1 MTRTR
6 GRPSQGWGA
15 PAGTSMRSERR
26 GADGGVLEGG
36 GGVEL
41 LKADRQASVAVGRRH
56 RSAEG
61 RKQAGVAVG
70 RHAATR
76 LHTRWRGEATYYMGT
91 VALATAASG
100 RCKRRQ
106 GTGVSS
112 ERNEEW
118 RSLARSAE
126 KERAREEG
134 NHVQAVVRI
143 WPWKLASGRR

>member
-1 MTRTR
+1 
-6 GRPSQGWGA
+6 
-15 PAGTSMRSERR
+15 MRSERR

-76 LHTRWRGEATYYMGT
+76 LHTRWRGEATYCMGT
-91 VALATAASG
+91 VALATAAGG
-100 RCKRRQ
+100 RCKRRR
-106 GTGVSS
+106 GTGVSNGGRSRGQQRRS
-112 ERNEEW
+112 E
-118 RSLARSAE
+118 LGKKAITYM
-126 KERAREEG
+126 
-134 NHVQAVVRI
+134 QLCLVRT
-143 WPWKLASGRR
+143 